1 MPGLRMG
8 FLRRLLPAHSVH
20 TDTPSLGVGGAQL
33 AGGRVGVGCCSGA
46 QPCHALVRDGGLK
59 REKVKDTFKEEQQKL
74 YIPFYFVFV
83 SFYPCTTFSV
93 NVLLV

>member
-1 MPGLRMG
+1 MGKLRSTERRG
-8 FLRRLLPAHSVH
+8 FPVPHSVH

-74 YIPFYFVFV
+74 YSKMIVGNHEDR
-83 SFYPCTTFSV
+83 SRS
-93 NVLLV
+93 

>member
-1 MPGLRMG
+1 MVSRAGLCLPGLRMG

-33 AGGRVGVGCCSGA
+33 AGGWGGVGCCSGA

-74 YIPFYFVFV
+74 YSKMIVGNHEDR
-83 SFYPCTTFSV
+83 SRS
-93 NVLLV
+93 